1 MKLLVDVL
9 KLELGKLKF
18 IILFCKELYFLVDI
32 LDLKVRRLDSIEW
45 VFEIV
50 DLEKF

>member
-32 LDLKVRRLDSIEW
+32 FWIWRYGGWIQ
-45 VFEIV
+45 
-50 DLEKF
+50 